1 MFAPAHLAEL
11 IDDVA
16 DIWYALITDEAT
28 DISVNKFMGICI
40 IYFSKRRGQMVTG
53 FLGIVHVT
61 SCTGLA
67 LEIALKDYL
76 KSVRLELKKL
86 HAIGTDG
93 APNMCGAFNSLY
105 SHLKQEL
112 PNLVLLKCICHSISK
127 CAEWAFK
134 VMPDSITFILAG
146 SHDYFA
152 HSSKKTRG
160 VQQILQGKFLVFQ
173 KEQKSQKFKII
184 ILM

>member
-1 MFAPAHLAEL
+1 
-11 IDDVA
+11 
-16 DIWYALITDEAT
+16 
-28 DISVNKFMGICI
+28 
-40 IYFSKRRGQMVTG
+40 MVTG

-67 LEIALKDYL
+67 LAIALKDYL

-86 HAIGTDG
+86 HAIGTDS

-152 HSSKKTRG
+152 HSSKKLAEYNEYYK
-160 VQQILQGKFLVFQ
+160 VNSLFFSNNKKL
-173 KEQKSQKFKII
+173 
-184 ILM
+184 